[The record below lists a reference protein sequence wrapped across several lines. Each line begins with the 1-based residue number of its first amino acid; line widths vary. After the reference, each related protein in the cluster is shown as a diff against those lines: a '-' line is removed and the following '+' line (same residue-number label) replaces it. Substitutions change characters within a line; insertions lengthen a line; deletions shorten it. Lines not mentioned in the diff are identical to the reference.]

1 MVKFSV
7 SVSVL
12 LIVYHMMTC
21 LLAADFNF
29 SNEANIE
36 LDSVEHYQDLFYL
49 IIYFFLLSL
58 YNDNH
63 VFLMMFAVCFVFI
76 SKLYAVAHNEE
87 RSSPGR
93 VWAAINQRWAAL
105 LSGVIAP
112 DSSWN
117 DLLFI
122 GDHISRHP
130 CCLTHFIYMSNILP
144 PMQGTDI
151 NQGLLRKK
159 SNQPGSLST
168 A

>member
-1 MVKFSV
+1 M
-7 SVSVL
+7 
-12 LIVYHMMTC
+12 
-21 LLAADFNF
+21 
-29 SNEANIE
+29 
-36 LDSVEHYQDLFYL
+36 
-49 IIYFFLLSL
+49 IIMF
-58 YNDNH
+58 
-63 VFLMMFAVCFVFI
+63 FLMMFAVCFVFI

-117 DLLFI
+117 DLLFV

>member
-63 VFLMMFAVCFVFI
+63 VFFNDVC
-76 SKLYAVAHNEE
+76 
-87 RSSPGR
+87 G
-93 VWAAINQRWAAL
+93 
-105 LSGVIAP
+105 
-112 DSSWN
+112 
-117 DLLFI
+117 LFCI
-122 GDHISRHP
+122 H
-130 CCLTHFIYMSNILP
+130 
-144 PMQGTDI
+144 Q
-151 NQGLLRKK
+151 
-159 SNQPGSLST
+159 
-168 A
+168 